1 MLVTLKPRLQ
11 PTNTHT
17 PKNNWGKGRGGRAWL
32 RLKDEILARDNYT
45 CQACGRVGGRLE
57 LDHILNLAQGGTD
70 HKDNLQILCHACHK
84 IKTQAESRAGG
95 VVKQFL
101 G

>member
-11 PTNTHT
+11 PTTNHQ

-45 CQACGRVGGRLE
+45 CQAC
-57 LDHILNLAQGGTD
+57 
-70 HKDNLQILCHACHK
+70 
-84 IKTQAESRAGG
+84 
-95 VVKQFL
+95 
-101 G
+101 

>member
-32 RLKDEILARDNYT
+32 
-45 CQACGRVGGRLE
+45 
-57 LDHILNLAQGGTD
+57 
-70 HKDNLQILCHACHK
+70 
-84 IKTQAESRAGG
+84 
-95 VVKQFL
+95 
-101 G
+101 